1 MKLCFSSYAQI
12 MKKSCYNT
20 VTNKALFHA
29 LVNSIDPNADYSD
42 NDTQISRMFKGL
54 TNFPVTGAK
63 TQGKRKNDQPLTDI
77 VNLARKI
84 DICDADYL
92 SSFEHNVSP
101 LIDPDKQDTLLESLV
116 TIVKHDSSIKPHNM
130 AFKSCTGYSTDEIGV
145 LAKAKPFC
153 LLAGLF
159 LYIAIMNDN
168 SKEETDY
175 DQIYNDYI
183 RDFIDIPEIPVET
196 SVEKYLKSVINE
208 YNEIRT
214 LLYSE
219 APVPFY
225 DFYVQ
230 NNLNRRVKNYFG
242 SYNDDYYGRKNVT
255 ELRKI
260 SPFVI
265 ISGTG
270 GLGKSMMMR
279 HFLLSS
285 ANEYQQTQIIPLFV
299 RLKNYDTHYKDVVDF
314 IQEEI
319 SPLWPN
325 ISVAE
330 LSTYLDEGRM
340 LILLDGLDEI
350 NNTLSNAFQNN
361 FSKFISRYP
370 KNQYILSSRPYSNF
384 SAFSR
389 FTIFTLCP
397 FTKQQGLELIDKLH
411 FREDNPEI
419 KQKFRKE
426 FDKKLFYSHLGFSDN
441 PLLLT
446 IMLMTYEEFAE
457 VPSKMHLFYQEAY
470 TVMSKKHDAS
480 KGGYKRALETGVSV
494 DDFADI
500 FARFCATT
508 YKDQKYEFSW
518 FEMDSYYRS
527 LKDKYFSLREKSVSD
542 FITDVCNNLCL
553 MYIDGD
559 KYSFVHRSF
568 QEYFCARYF
577 ASQKDKNLDKIGIM
591 MDQNKLS
598 QQTDKVLRMLYEM
611 IPEKV
616 IEYLIVPYMKRLI
629 EKCESEDGY
638 HTFLKTIY
646 NNVEMGDEEM
656 ITEVYLSPD
665 SPIYE
670 LIQDVYHITHDY
682 IDADRVTDADMLSSV
697 QYYMLTELSVAETVS
712 EDDIPDNYVELYGD
726 PPECGKVYV
735 FDWDEIFS
743 DDSYANLIES
753 ISTPDFPLYKEY
765 MDFMELYDELVT
777 KIECKSV
784 GDLFD
789 ILD

>member
-1 MKLCFSSYAQI
+1 M
-12 MKKSCYNT
+12 
-20 VTNKALFHA
+20 
-29 LVNSIDPNADYSD
+29 
-42 NDTQISRMFKGL
+42 
-54 TNFPVTGAK
+54 
-63 TQGKRKNDQPLTDI
+63 
-77 VNLARKI
+77 
-84 DICDADYL
+84 
-92 SSFEHNVSP
+92 
-101 LIDPDKQDTLLESLV
+101 
-116 TIVKHDSSIKPHNM
+116 
-130 AFKSCTGYSTDEIGV
+130 
-145 LAKAKPFC
+145 
-153 LLAGLF
+153 
-159 LYIAIMNDN
+159 
-168 SKEETDY
+168 
-175 DQIYNDYI
+175 
-183 RDFIDIPEIPVET
+183 
-196 SVEKYLKSVINE
+196 
-208 YNEIRT
+208 
-214 LLYSE
+214 
-219 APVPFY
+219 
-225 DFYVQ
+225 
-230 NNLNRRVKNYFG
+230 
-242 SYNDDYYGRKNVT
+242 
-255 ELRKI
+255 
-260 SPFVI
+260 
-265 ISGTG
+265 
-270 GLGKSMMMR
+270 
-279 HFLLSS
+279 
-285 ANEYQQTQIIPLFV
+285 
-299 RLKNYDTHYKDVVDF
+299 
-314 IQEEI
+314 
-319 SPLWPN
+319 
-325 ISVAE
+325 
-330 LSTYLDEGRM
+330 
-340 LILLDGLDEI
+340 
-350 NNTLSNAFQNN
+350 
-361 FSKFISRYP
+361 
-370 KNQYILSSRPYSNF
+370 
-384 SAFSR
+384 
-389 FTIFTLCP
+389 
-397 FTKQQGLELIDKLH
+397 
-411 FREDNPEI
+411 
-419 KQKFRKE
+419 
-426 FDKKLFYSHLGFSDN
+426 GFSDN

-500 FARFCATT
+500 FARFCAMT
-508 YKDQKYEFSW
+508 YKNQKYEFSW

-527 LKDKYFSLREKSVSD
+527 LKDKYYSLREKSVSD